1 MKTLKLFS
9 SIIVIAAFFCSNTIG
24 QTYQKELHA
33 TFDGVPALC
42 GLVISGN
49 WTVHVTYH
57 LDPQTGKIDRMHF
70 NIPKYEIWNTATGA
84 RYKLIDSGNDN
95 SGVLWDF
102 FNNLNAYNGVPGMY
116 DVEDGWLDALLP
128 YDYPNKG
135 SYVEMSFKFMGEGH
149 KYLYGA
155 MLQIRPDANGAPTI
169 FKYNEHID
177 CL

>member
-1 MKTLKLFS
+1 MKTLRLIF
-9 SIIVIAAFFCSNTIG
+9 SIIVIAALFCNNTIG

-33 TFDGVPALC
+33 TFDGVTALC
-42 GLVISGN
+42 GLEISGN

-57 LDPQTGKIDRMHF
+57 LDSKTGKIDRMHF
-70 NIPKYEIWNTATGA
+70 NIPKYEICNAENGA
-84 RYKLIDSGNDN
+84 RYKLIDTGNDN
-95 SGVLWDF
+95 SGLIWNF
-102 FNNLNAYNGVPGMY
+102 FNNPNSSNGVEDMY

-128 YDYPNKG
+128 SDYPNKG

-155 MLQIRPDANGAPTI
+155 MLQIRPDANGEPTI
-169 FKYNEHID
+169 FKYNEHVE